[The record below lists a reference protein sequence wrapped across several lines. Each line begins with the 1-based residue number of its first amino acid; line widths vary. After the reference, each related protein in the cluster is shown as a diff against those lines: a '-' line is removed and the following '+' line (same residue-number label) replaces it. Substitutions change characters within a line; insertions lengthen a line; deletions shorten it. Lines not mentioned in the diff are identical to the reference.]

1 MSNIKRAKDLFSRLL
16 FFSLARALYAM
27 SMVCHYWS
35 TDFHSGQCCN
45 TRSKALLHD
54 HQYHHHR
61 KLSHH
66 CQSIPNLPSQDAI
79 CCSLVVPL
87 TMLPQTMLPLAMS
100 NVPGFSNFSFS
111 SLVPPSSAG
120 SLPPTAVQC
129 YVPGN
134 IAANGYLCNIY

>member
-87 TMLPQTMLPLAMS
+87 AMLPLAMS
-100 NVPGFSNFSFS
+100 NVPGFSNLSFS

-129 YVPGN
+129 YVPGYSN
-134 IAANGYLCNIY
+134 QWILVQYILVMG